1 VRSFVLI
8 LAIAGCADAP
18 PAARTDAERYLDD
31 VGFRR
36 GVLVGELVNPS
47 NGYGQLRLDHYAV
60 DWDDLPEW
68 NPSVDGLPALAF
80 DAEAIVDDPIALA
93 TLGAQA
99 FTRYPVQLW
108 RAAPPGADHM
118 VTVAG
123 NPPLLA
129 STCATCHSTT
139 HAGSIAMG
147 LANGAID
154 LGWGPGRLDVTTAD
168 GHEPVRIP
176 DLRPV
181 ALESYLHADANV
193 HATDVIA
200 LAVRIETLII
210 TSHDQAVRPP
220 RIVALALATYLDTLA
235 PQPVAPPASE
245 AAIRGATLFAAT
257 CAGCHSST
265 AFDGE
270 PVALEVVG
278 TDPTVGLS
286 HERGTGAYRVPS
298 LRGVADRAWLLH
310 DGSVSSLAQLLDPAR
325 SSPGHRFGQ
334 DLSAD
339 DRASLVGFLQTL

>member
-1 VRSFVLI
+1 
-8 LAIAGCADAP
+8 
-18 PAARTDAERYLDD
+18 
-31 VGFRR
+31 
-36 GVLVGELVNPS
+36 
-47 NGYGQLRLDHYAV
+47 
-60 DWDDLPEW
+60 
-68 NPSVDGLPALAF
+68 
-80 DAEAIVDDPIALA
+80 
-93 TLGAQA
+93 
-99 FTRYPVQLW
+99 
-108 RAAPPGADHM
+108 M

-129 STCATCHSTT
+129 STCATCHAESN
-139 HAGSIAMG
+139 AMG
-147 LANGAID
+147 LANAAID

-210 TSHDQAVRPP
+210 TSHDEAVRPP

-235 PQPVAPPASE
+235 PSPPAPPASD

-270 PVALEVVG
+270 PVSLDVVG

-286 HERGTGAYRVPS
+286 RERGTGTYRVPS
-298 LRGVADRAWLLH
+298 LRGVADRTWLLH
-310 DGSVSSLAQLLDPAR
+310 DGSVSSLALLLDRAR

-334 DLSAD
+334 ELSAD
-339 DRASLVGFLQTL
+339 DRASLVAFLQTL